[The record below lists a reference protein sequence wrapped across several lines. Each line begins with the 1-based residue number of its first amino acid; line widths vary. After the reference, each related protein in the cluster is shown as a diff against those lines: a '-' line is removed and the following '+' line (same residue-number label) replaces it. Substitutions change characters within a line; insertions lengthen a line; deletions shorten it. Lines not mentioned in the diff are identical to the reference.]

1 MCPMQ
6 SPNGPEIASRENIA
20 GQARHKNSAR
30 PNMKEDQDDREPWE
44 RLSGEL
50 SRESSRAYTH
60 FCLYRD
66 MPQRS
71 LRKLVEDP
79 KCISKIAQLR
89 RWSAR
94 YQWVQ
99 RAELYD
105 DYTERLLRL
114 EQEKER
120 RQMAKRHAS
129 IAVLGQTLVVSSLQR
144 ILDEMQ
150 LDPGKKLSASDLSR
164 LLDVSVRVER
174 MSRGEASE
182 ITEVGGSPGRPLLVS
197 VEEVARKA
205 IENVLGLSGGLTER
219 IEDDEGTEPAP
230 ADATPAVIDPLA
242 DPEAPK

>member
-1 MCPMQ
+1 MQ
-6 SPNGPEIASRENIA
+6 SLNGPETAHRENLA
-20 GQARHKNSAR
+20 GRPRKRNSAR
-30 PNMKEDQDDREPWE
+30 PIMKKEKDDREPWE

-71 LRKLVEDP
+71 LRKLAEDP

-105 DYTERLLRL
+105 DHTERLLRL

-129 IAVLGQTLVVSSLQR
+129 IAVLGQNLVVSSLQR
-144 ILDEMQ
+144 TVEELTQNPE
-150 LDPGKKLSASDLSR
+150 KKLSIRDVTH
-164 LLDVSVRVER
+164 LLDIAVKVER
-174 MSRGEASE
+174 LARGEPTEISE
-182 ITEVGGSPGRPLLVS
+182 LEGSAARPLRLS
-197 VEEVARKA
+197 VEEEAGRA
-205 IENVLGLSGGLTER
+205 IERALGIDRGLVERVESGET
-219 IEDDEGTEPAP
+219 
-230 ADATPAVIDPLA
+230 ADVPAVPDPFG
-242 DPEAPK
+242 E